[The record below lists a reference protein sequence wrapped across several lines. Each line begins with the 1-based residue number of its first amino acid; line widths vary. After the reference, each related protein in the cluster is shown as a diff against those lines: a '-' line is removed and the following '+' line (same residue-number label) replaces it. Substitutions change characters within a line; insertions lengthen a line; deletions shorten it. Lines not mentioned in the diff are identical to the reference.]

1 MKANELFYMIGNID
15 DAFISE
21 AYSPKRKSLKTFI
34 IKVAALAACLAMVLS
49 VILLYGMGDS
59 DAGAYSIE
67 GGVCI
72 PPKTI
77 SVKNGTECDM
87 IGFFIYNGRWY
98 TEYDVFEA
106 GSVKIGEKLGTV
118 VYGLD
123 EWSEKDE
130 YIELSGS
137 AMGDFYGVEGFNT
150 EFMLCMLPEDGR
162 IRIFINDNGL
172 TLKKGSDLYEKKF
185 ALSESY
191 RTVEYQTYSDWYYGA
206 DKMGRISEENAVIFE
221 NFVYG
226 LNEGRFML
234 SKDAV
239 ENGLSSANEIYHLFI
254 NCESGIAVHLR
265 LHDGGYVR
273 FDGMLSICVK
283 VDEAVFDS
291 LISILN

>member
-1 MKANELFYMIGNID
+1 MKANELFYLMENID
-15 DAFISE
+15 DGFIYE
-21 AYSPKRKSLKTFI
+21 ASAMQRKSRKPFI
-34 IKVAALAACLAMVLS
+34 IKVAAIAACFAMALS
-49 VILLYGMGDS
+49 VILFHNAGD
-59 DAGAYSIE
+59 AEKGAYAIE

-72 PPKTI
+72 PPNTI

-98 TEYDVFEA
+98 TEYTVLEPR
-106 GSVKIGEKLGTV
+106 SVKTGEKLGTV

-123 EWSEKDE
+123 EWSKKDE

-191 RTVEYQTYSDWYYGA
+191 RTVGYQTYSDWYYSS
-206 DKMGRISEENAVIFE
+206 DNMGFISQENTELFE

-226 LNEGRFML
+226 LNEGEFML
-234 SKDAV
+234 SKDAG
-239 ENGLSSANEIYHLFI
+239 ENGLSSKNEIYHLFI
-254 NCESGIAVHLR
+254 TCESGIVVHLR
-265 LHDGGYVR
+265 LHDDGYVR
-273 FDGMLSICVK
+273 FDGMNNVCVK
-283 VDEAVFDS
+283 VDEGVFDA
-291 LISILN
+291 LISVLN